1 VKKLDDKQFRP
12 FKILEKF
19 GASADKLELPGTWK
33 AIHPVFNEA
42 RRIPFSEKTTPASDY
57 SSRCMRNEQ

>member
-33 AIHPVFNEA
+33 AIHPVFNE
-42 RRIPFSEKTTPASDY
+42 SV
-57 SSRCMRNEQ
+57 SSPPNSLLRKNHPRLRLF